1 MRTANA
7 PIRQERHIAASTSLG
22 LLIRRYTLGFV
33 GLVIVILFVAAAV
46 AAPFVAP
53 YDPLEVTLEKML
65 RPPSIQHPL
74 GTDELGRD
82 LLSRIIHGG
91 RISLI
96 VAVGSVSVSLFL
108 GLIIGLTAGFR
119 GGAVDAVLM
128 RGMDAILS
136 FPSLVLALA
145 IAAALG
151 ARLTN
156 TILAIG
162 IVYVPQF
169 ARLVRG
175 QVLAVRNLEYVQAA
189 HGLGAKDI
197 RVILHHILPN
207 ITTPLTVQVT
217 LSMGYAILAEAA
229 LSFLG
234 VGVQPPQPAW
244 GTMLRTGY
252 PYLEMAPW
260 LALVPGAV
268 IFVVVMSLNFVGD
281 GIRNFFAGELRMKN
295 E

>member
-1 MRTANA
+1 
-7 PIRQERHIAASTSLG
+7 
-22 LLIRRYTLGFV
+22 
-33 GLVIVILFVAAAV
+33 
-46 AAPFVAP
+46 
-53 YDPLEVTLEKML
+53 
-65 RPPSIQHPL
+65 
-74 GTDELGRD
+74 
-82 LLSRIIHGG
+82 
-91 RISLI
+91 
-96 VAVGSVSVSLFL
+96 
-108 GLIIGLTAGFR
+108 
-119 GGAVDAVLM
+119 VDAVLM

-151 ARLTN
+151 AKLSN

-162 IVYVPQF
+162 IVYIPQF

-189 HGLGAKDI
+189 HGLGAKDT
-197 RVILHHILPN
+197 RVILYHILPN
-207 ITTPLTVQVT
+207 ITTPLIVQIT

-234 VGVQPPQPAW
+234 VGVQPPNPAW

-268 IFVVVMSLNFVGD
+268 IFIVVMSLNFVGD
-281 GIRNFFAGELRMKN
+281 GIRNLFAGELRIKN
-295 E
+295 V